1 MAASSAKSR
10 AWRGAAVGV
19 EDRHSCGNGSDAAA
33 QAREEEA
40 RWGLHHGCLD
50 VSAQSPCVTPLT
62 LCNPRQRGKGKRK
75 VLRVV
80 RAAERGVGQKA
91 SPSISSTS
99 QATSQ
104 A

>member
-1 MAASSAKSR
+1 MAAGSAKSR
-10 AWRGAAVGV
+10 AWRGAAVGM
-19 EDRHSCGNGSDAAA
+19 EDRHSCGNGSDAA

-40 RWGLHHGCLD
+40 RWGLHHGWLD